1 MVKEAVASSVGKSG
15 VGMIGL
21 HLFHLIGVV
30 PFLLYVSVSRSAMPT
45 AVFYTLIAL
54 GAILI
59 LYHGFKGFKKYM
71 SGSTYWWVNAIHV
84 LVVGPLLLSI
94 GIMGKTT
101 PRPVYEVLLLVTFAA
116 LGYNLKLLADDVQ
129 LFAT

>member
-1 MVKEAVASSVGKSG
+1 MA
-15 VGMIGL
+15 
-21 HLFHLIGVV
+21 
-30 PFLLYVSVSRSAMPT
+30 
-45 AVFYTLIAL
+45 
-54 GAILI
+54 
-59 LYHGFKGFKKYM
+59 
-71 SGSTYWWVNAIHV
+71 GSTYWWVNAIHV

-101 PRPVYEVLLLVTFAA
+101 PRPVYECLLLVTFAA